1 MTNSDAA
8 EKKLD
13 QPLWRDYL
21 ELCKPNVVAL
31 MALTTVVG
39 MLLAVPGMVPLDIL
53 LLGNLGIGLCAA
65 SAAVINHVVDKKI
78 GLLMKRTENRPVAQG
93 RLKDSHALLFSAVMG
108 LLGMWVLIFYVNE
121 LTAWLTLGSLI
132 GYALIY
138 TCFLKRATPQNIV
151 IGGLAGA
158 APPLLG
164 WTAVTNE
171 IHGYALLLV
180 LIIFAWTPPHFW
192 ALAIHRKDDYAKV
205 GIPMLPVTHGDKY
218 TRLHILLY
226 TIILFVVSVLPFA
239 TKMFGLLYL
248 LGAVILGLGFLY
260 WAVVMLINKDPQAPM
275 QTFRYSIIYLM
286 ALFIIMLA
294 DHYILPL
301 DERLNRIPPPIE
313 MQAIK

>member
-1 MTNSDAA
+1 MSKELLNSN
-8 EKKLD
+8 LNV
-13 QPLWRDYL
+13 PLWRDYL

-31 MALTTVVG
+31 MALTTIVG
-39 MLLAVPGMVPLDIL
+39 MFLSVPGMVPLNIL
-53 LLGNLGIGLCAA
+53 IIGNIGIGLSAA

-78 GLLMKRTENRPVAQG
+78 DLLMDRTEQRPIAQG
-93 RLKDSHALLFSAVMG
+93 RVKDKHALFFSAVMG
-108 LLGMWVLIFYVNE
+108 SLGIFLLVYFINS

-171 IHGYALLLV
+171 IHGYPLLLV

-192 ALAIHRKDDYAKV
+192 ALALHRKEDYKKAS
-205 GIPMLPVTHGDKY
+205 IPMLPITHGDHY

-226 TIILFVVSVLPFA
+226 TIILFGVSLLPFA
-239 TKMFGLLYL
+239 TKMFGPLYL
-248 LGAVILGLGFLY
+248 IGAICLGVGFLY
-260 WAVVMLINKDPQAPM
+260 WAVQLMLNKNDDAPM
-275 QTFRYSIIYLM
+275 QTFKYSIIYLM
-286 ALFIIMLA
+286 VLFLIMLI
-294 DHYILPL
+294 DHYLYPAAM
-301 DERLNRIPPPIE
+301 RLETSIPMEI
-313 MQAIK
+313 QNF

>member
-1 MTNSDAA
+1 MSKELLNSN
-8 EKKLD
+8 LNV
-13 QPLWRDYL
+13 PLWRDYL

-39 MLLAVPGMVPLDIL
+39 MFLSVPGMVPLNIL
-53 LLGNLGIGLCAA
+53 IIGNIGIGLSAA

-78 GLLMKRTENRPVAQG
+78 DLLMDRTEQRPIAQG
-93 RLKDSHALLFSAVMG
+93 RVKDKHALFFSAVMG
-108 LLGMWVLIFYVNE
+108 SLGIFLLVYFINS

-171 IHGYALLLV
+171 IHGYPLLLV

-192 ALAIHRKDDYAKV
+192 ALALHRKEDYKKAS
-205 GIPMLPVTHGDKY
+205 IPMLPITHGDRY

-226 TIILFVVSVLPFA
+226 TIILFGVSLLPFA
-239 TKMFGLLYL
+239 TKMFGPLYL
-248 LGAVILGLGFLY
+248 IGAICLGVGFLY
-260 WAVVMLINKDPQAPM
+260 WAVQLMLNKNDDAPM
-275 QTFRYSIIYLM
+275 QTFKYSIIYLM
-286 ALFIIMLA
+286 VLFLIMLL
-294 DHYILPL
+294 DHYLYPAAM
-301 DERLNRIPPPIE
+301 RLETSIPMEI
-313 MQAIK
+313 QNF

>member
-1 MTNSDAA
+1 MSKEHLNSN
-8 EKKLD
+8 LNV
-13 QPLWRDYL
+13 PLWRDYL

-31 MALTTVVG
+31 MALTTIVG
-39 MLLAVPGMVPLDIL
+39 MFLSVPGMVPLNVLII
-53 LLGNLGIGLCAA
+53 GNIGIGLSAA

-78 GLLMKRTENRPVAQG
+78 DLLMDRTEQRPIAQG
-93 RLKDSHALLFSAVMG
+93 RVKDKHALFFSAVMG
-108 LLGMWVLIFYVNE
+108 SLGIFLLVYFINS

-171 IHGYALLLV
+171 IHGYPLLLV

-192 ALAIHRKDDYAKV
+192 ALALHRKEDYKKAS
-205 GIPMLPVTHGDKY
+205 IPMLPITHGDRY

-226 TIILFVVSVLPFA
+226 TIILFGVSLLPYA
-239 TKMFGLLYL
+239 TKMFGPLYL
-248 LGAVILGLGFLY
+248 IGAICLGVGFLY
-260 WAVVMLINKDPQAPM
+260 WAIQLMLNKNDDAPM
-275 QTFRYSIIYLM
+275 QTFKYSIIYLM
-286 ALFIIMLA
+286 VLFLIMLI
-294 DHYILPL
+294 DHYLYPAAI
-301 DERLNRIPPPIE
+301 RLETSIPMEI
-313 MQAIK
+313 QNF

>member
-1 MTNSDAA
+1 MIAA
-8 EKKLD
+8 QQTGE
-13 QPLWRDYL
+13 PASWRDYY
-21 ELCKPNVVAL
+21 ELCKPNVVLL
-31 MALTTVVG
+31 MIMTTVIG
-39 MLLAVPGMVPLDIL
+39 MLLSVPGAVPLDIIIA
-53 LLGNLGIGLCAA
+53 GNIGVALCAA
-65 SAAVINHVVDKKI
+65 SAAVINHVVDKKVDV
-78 GLLMKRTENRPVAQG
+78 LMTRTQNRPVAQG
-93 RLKDSHALLFSAVMG
+93 RVEDRQAVFFSAVLGVAGMFI
-108 LLGMWVLIFYVNE
+108 LLYFVNS
-121 LTAWLTLGSLI
+121 LTAWLTLASLI

-171 IHGYALLLV
+171 IHGHALLLV

-192 ALAIHRKDDYAKV
+192 ALAIHRKEDYAKV

-226 TIILFVVSVLPFA
+226 TLILFAVTLLPFA
-239 TKMFGLLYL
+239 TKMFGFLYL
-248 LGAVILGLGFLY
+248 AGAVVLGLGFIY
-260 WAVVMLINKDPQAPM
+260 WAIVLMRDKDPKAPM

-294 DHYILPL
+294 DHYLIAKPVFIPL
-301 DERLNRIPPPIE
+301 T
-313 MQAIK
+313 A

>member
-1 MTNSDAA
+1 MSKEHLNSN
-8 EKKLD
+8 LNV
-13 QPLWRDYL
+13 PLWRDYL

-31 MALTTVVG
+31 MALTTIVG
-39 MLLAVPGMVPLDIL
+39 MFLSVPGMVPLNVLII
-53 LLGNLGIGLCAA
+53 GNIGIGLSAA

-78 GLLMKRTENRPVAQG
+78 DLLMDRTEQRPIAQG
-93 RLKDSHALLFSAVMG
+93 RVKDKHALFFSAVMG
-108 LLGMWVLIFYVNE
+108 SLGIFLLVYFINS

-171 IHGYALLLV
+171 IHGYPLLLV

-192 ALAIHRKDDYAKV
+192 ALALHRKEDYKKAS
-205 GIPMLPVTHGDKY
+205 IPMLPITHGDRY

-226 TIILFVVSVLPFA
+226 TIILFGVSLLPFA
-239 TKMFGLLYL
+239 TKMFGPLYL
-248 LGAVILGLGFLY
+248 IGAICLGVGFLY
-260 WAVVMLINKDPQAPM
+260 WAIQLMLNKNDDAPM
-275 QTFRYSIIYLM
+275 QTFKYSIIYLM
-286 ALFIIMLA
+286 VLFLIMLI
-294 DHYILPL
+294 DHYLYPAAI
-301 DERLNRIPPPIE
+301 RLETSIPMEI
-313 MQAIK
+313 QNF

>member
-1 MTNSDAA
+1 MSKELLNSN
-8 EKKLD
+8 LNV
-13 QPLWRDYL
+13 PLWRDYL

-31 MALTTVVG
+31 MALTTIVG
-39 MLLAVPGMVPLDIL
+39 MFLSVPGMVPLNVLII
-53 LLGNLGIGLCAA
+53 GNIGIGLSAA

-78 GLLMKRTENRPVAQG
+78 DLLMDRTEQRPIAQG
-93 RLKDSHALLFSAVMG
+93 RVKDKHALFFSAVMG
-108 LLGMWVLIFYVNE
+108 SLGIFLLVYFINS

-171 IHGYALLLV
+171 IHGYPLLLV

-192 ALAIHRKDDYAKV
+192 ALALHRKEDYKKAS
-205 GIPMLPVTHGDKY
+205 IPMLPITHGDRY

-226 TIILFVVSVLPFA
+226 TIILFGVSLLPFA
-239 TKMFGLLYL
+239 TKMFGPLYL
-248 LGAVILGLGFLY
+248 IGAICLGVGFLY
-260 WAVVMLINKDPQAPM
+260 WAIQLMLNKNDDAPM
-275 QTFRYSIIYLM
+275 QTFKYSIIYLM
-286 ALFIIMLA
+286 VLFLIMLI
-294 DHYILPL
+294 DHYLYPAAI
-301 DERLNRIPPPIE
+301 RLETSIPMEI
-313 MQAIK
+313 QNF

>member
-1 MTNSDAA
+1 MSKELLNSN
-8 EKKLD
+8 LNV
-13 QPLWRDYL
+13 PLWRDYL

-31 MALTTVVG
+31 MALTTIVG
-39 MLLAVPGMVPLDIL
+39 MFLSVPGMVPLNVLII
-53 LLGNLGIGLCAA
+53 GNIGIGLSAA

-78 GLLMKRTENRPVAQG
+78 DLLMDRTEQRPIAQG
-93 RLKDSHALLFSAVMG
+93 RVKDKHALFFSAVMG
-108 LLGMWVLIFYVNE
+108 SLGIFLLVYFINS

-171 IHGYALLLV
+171 IHGYPLLLV

-192 ALAIHRKDDYAKV
+192 ALALHRKEDYKKAS
-205 GIPMLPVTHGDKY
+205 IPMLPITHGDRY

-226 TIILFVVSVLPFA
+226 TIILFGVSLLPFA
-239 TKMFGLLYL
+239 TKMFGPLYL
-248 LGAVILGLGFLY
+248 IGAICLGVGFLY
-260 WAVVMLINKDPQAPM
+260 WAIQLMLNKNDDAPM
-275 QTFRYSIIYLM
+275 QTFKYSIIYLM
-286 ALFIIMLA
+286 VLFLIMLL
-294 DHYILPL
+294 DHYLYPAAM
-301 DERLNRIPPPIE
+301 RLETSIPMEI
-313 MQAIK
+313 QNF

>member
-1 MTNSDAA
+1 MSKELLNSN
-8 EKKLD
+8 LNV
-13 QPLWRDYL
+13 PLWRDYL

-31 MALTTVVG
+31 MALTTIVG
-39 MLLAVPGMVPLDIL
+39 MFLSVPGMVPLNVLII
-53 LLGNLGIGLCAA
+53 GNIGIGLSAA

-78 GLLMKRTENRPVAQG
+78 DLLMDRTEQRPIAQG
-93 RLKDSHALLFSAVMG
+93 RVKDKHALLFSAVMG
-108 LLGMWVLIFYVNE
+108 SLGIFLLVYFMNS

-171 IHGYALLLV
+171 IHGYPLLLV

-192 ALAIHRKDDYAKV
+192 ALALHRKEDYKKAS
-205 GIPMLPVTHGDKY
+205 IPMLPITHGDRY

-226 TIILFVVSVLPFA
+226 TIILFGVSLLPFA
-239 TKMFGLLYL
+239 TKMFGPLYL
-248 LGAVILGLGFLY
+248 IGAICLGVGFLY
-260 WAVVMLINKDPQAPM
+260 WAVQLMLNKNDDAPM
-275 QTFRYSIIYLM
+275 QTFKYSIIYLM
-286 ALFIIMLA
+286 VLFLIMLL
-294 DHYILPL
+294 DHYLYPAAM
-301 DERLNRIPPPIE
+301 RLETSIPMEI
-313 MQAIK
+313 QNF

>member
-1 MTNSDAA
+1 MSKELLNSN
-8 EKKLD
+8 LNV
-13 QPLWRDYL
+13 PLWRDYL

-39 MLLAVPGMVPLDIL
+39 MFLSVPGMVPLNIL
-53 LLGNLGIGLCAA
+53 IIGNIGIGLSAA

-78 GLLMKRTENRPVAQG
+78 DLLMDRTEQRPIAQG
-93 RLKDSHALLFSAVMG
+93 RVKDKHALLFSAVMG
-108 LLGMWVLIFYVNE
+108 SLGIFLLVYFINS

-171 IHGYALLLV
+171 IHGYPLLLV

-192 ALAIHRKDDYAKV
+192 ALALHRKEDYKKAS
-205 GIPMLPVTHGDKY
+205 IPMLPITHGDRY

-226 TIILFVVSVLPFA
+226 TIILFGVSLLPFA
-239 TKMFGLLYL
+239 TKMFGPLYL
-248 LGAVILGLGFLY
+248 IGAICLGVGFLY
-260 WAVVMLINKDPQAPM
+260 WAVQLMLNKNDDAPM
-275 QTFRYSIIYLM
+275 QTFKYSIIYLM
-286 ALFIIMLA
+286 VLFLIMLI
-294 DHYILPL
+294 DHYLYPAAI
-301 DERLNRIPPPIE
+301 RLETSIPMEI
-313 MQAIK
+313 QNF

>member
-1 MTNSDAA
+1 MSKEHLNSN
-8 EKKLD
+8 LNV
-13 QPLWRDYL
+13 PLWRDYL

-31 MALTTVVG
+31 MALTTIVG
-39 MLLAVPGMVPLDIL
+39 MFLSVPGMVPLNVLFI
-53 LLGNLGIGLCAA
+53 GNIGIGLSAA

-78 GLLMKRTENRPVAQG
+78 DLLMDRTEQRPIAQG
-93 RLKDSHALLFSAVMG
+93 RVKDKHALFFSAVMG
-108 LLGMWVLIFYVNE
+108 SLGIFLLVYFINS

-171 IHGYALLLV
+171 IHGYPLLLV

-192 ALAIHRKDDYAKV
+192 ALALHRKEDYKKAS
-205 GIPMLPVTHGDKY
+205 IPMLPITHGDRY

-226 TIILFVVSVLPFA
+226 TIILFGVSLLPFA
-239 TKMFGLLYL
+239 TKMFGPLYL
-248 LGAVILGLGFLY
+248 IGAICLGVGFLY
-260 WAVVMLINKDPQAPM
+260 WAIQLMLNKNDDAPM
-275 QTFRYSIIYLM
+275 QTFKYSIIYLM
-286 ALFIIMLA
+286 VLFLIMLI
-294 DHYILPL
+294 DHYLYPAAI
-301 DERLNRIPPPIE
+301 RLETSIPMEI
-313 MQAIK
+313 QNF

>member
-1 MTNSDAA
+1 MSKEHLNSN
-8 EKKLD
+8 LNV
-13 QPLWRDYL
+13 PLWRDYL

-31 MALTTVVG
+31 MALTTIVG
-39 MLLAVPGMVPLDIL
+39 MFLSVPGMVPLNVLII
-53 LLGNLGIGLCAA
+53 GNIGIGLSAA

-78 GLLMKRTENRPVAQG
+78 DLLMDRTEQRPIAQG
-93 RLKDSHALLFSAVMG
+93 RVKDKHALLFSAVMG
-108 LLGMWVLIFYVNE
+108 SLGIFLLVYFINS

-171 IHGYALLLV
+171 IHGYPLLLV

-192 ALAIHRKDDYAKV
+192 ALALHRKEDYKKAS
-205 GIPMLPVTHGDKY
+205 IPMLPITHGDRY

-226 TIILFVVSVLPFA
+226 TIILFGVSFLPFA
-239 TKMFGLLYL
+239 TKMFWPLYL
-248 LGAVILGLGFLY
+248 IGAICLGVGFLY
-260 WAVVMLINKDPQAPM
+260 WAVQLMLNKNDDAPM
-275 QTFRYSIIYLM
+275 QTFKYSIIYLM
-286 ALFIIMLA
+286 VLFLIMLL
-294 DHYILPL
+294 DHYLYPAAM
-301 DERLNRIPPPIE
+301 RLETSIPMEI
-313 MQAIK
+313 QNF

>member
-1 MTNSDAA
+1 MSKELLNSN
-8 EKKLD
+8 LNV
-13 QPLWRDYL
+13 PLWRDYL

-39 MLLAVPGMVPLDIL
+39 MFLSVPGMVPLNIL
-53 LLGNLGIGLCAA
+53 IIGNIGIGLSAA

-78 GLLMKRTENRPVAQG
+78 DLLMDRTEQRPIAQG
-93 RLKDSHALLFSAVMG
+93 RVKDKHALLFSAVMG
-108 LLGMWVLIFYVNE
+108 SLGIFLLVYFINS

-171 IHGYALLLV
+171 IHGYPLLLV

-192 ALAIHRKDDYAKV
+192 ALALHRKEDYKKAS
-205 GIPMLPVTHGDKY
+205 IPMLPITHGDRY

-226 TIILFVVSVLPFA
+226 TIILFGVSLLPFA
-239 TKMFGLLYL
+239 TKMFGPLYL
-248 LGAVILGLGFLY
+248 IGAICLGVGFLY
-260 WAVVMLINKDPQAPM
+260 WAVQLMLNKNDDAPM
-275 QTFRYSIIYLM
+275 QTFKYSIIYLM
-286 ALFIIMLA
+286 VLFLIMLL
-294 DHYILPL
+294 DHYLYPAAM
-301 DERLNRIPPPIE
+301 RLETSIPIE
-313 MQAIK
+313 IQNF

>member
-1 MTNSDAA
+1 MSKELLNSN
-8 EKKLD
+8 LNV
-13 QPLWRDYL
+13 PLWRDYL

-39 MLLAVPGMVPLDIL
+39 MFLSVPGMVPLNIL
-53 LLGNLGIGLCAA
+53 IIGNIGIGLSAA

-78 GLLMKRTENRPVAQG
+78 DLLMDRTEQRPIAQG
-93 RLKDSHALLFSAVMG
+93 RVKDKHALFFSAVMG
-108 LLGMWVLIFYVNE
+108 SLGIFLLVYFINS

-171 IHGYALLLV
+171 IHGYPLLLV

-192 ALAIHRKDDYAKV
+192 ALALHRKEDYKKAS
-205 GIPMLPVTHGDKY
+205 IPMLPITHGDRY

-226 TIILFVVSVLPFA
+226 TIILFGVSLLPFA
-239 TKMFGLLYL
+239 TKMFGPLYL
-248 LGAVILGLGFLY
+248 IGAICLGVGFLY
-260 WAVVMLINKDPQAPM
+260 WAVQLMLNKNDDAPM
-275 QTFRYSIIYLM
+275 QTFKYSIIYLM
-286 ALFIIMLA
+286 VLFLIMLI
-294 DHYILPL
+294 DHYLYPAAI
-301 DERLNRIPPPIE
+301 RLETSIPMEI
-313 MQAIK
+313 QNF